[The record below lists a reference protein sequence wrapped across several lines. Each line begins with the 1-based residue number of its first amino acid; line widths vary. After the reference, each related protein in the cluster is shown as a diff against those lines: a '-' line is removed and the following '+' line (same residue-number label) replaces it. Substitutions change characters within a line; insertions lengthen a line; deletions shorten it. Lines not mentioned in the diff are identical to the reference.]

1 MYNLPMKLSQ
11 IGEFGLIEIITEFLH
26 KSGVNDTSGHDVLIG
41 VGDDAA
47 AWRSQGSPQ
56 LGTTDILIQDV
67 HFSLDIIT
75 WRELGWKALAVN
87 ISDIAAMGGI
97 PKHALVS
104 LGLPSDTEL
113 EQVIELYRGMAEIA
127 RTFDLSIIGGDVVRA
142 PLVIISPSVVGMA
155 GNNILTRS
163 AAFPGDQIA
172 VTGYLGSS
180 AAGFRMLKA
189 GLELDKETARYL
201 RQAHL
206 CPLPRVQEGQVLA
219 QHGVRAAI
227 DLSDGLVADL
237 GKICQASK
245 VGARVMTNKVP
256 IHPLVQAA
264 FELDFL
270 RLALSG
276 GEDYELLFTARGDVI
291 ERAKLLVPSAVTII
305 GEIVVDEPGRVTLLD
320 EEGRVMEWEDGGWE
334 HFRNERF
341 A

>member
-1 MYNLPMKLSQ
+1 MYNLPMKLWQ
-11 IGEFGLIEIITEFLH
+11 IGEFGLIEIITEFLN
-26 KSGVNDTSGHDVLIG
+26 KSGVGDTPEHDVLIG

-56 LGTTDILIQDV
+56 LGTTDILVQDV
-67 HFSLDIIT
+67 HFSMDIIT
-75 WRELGWKALAVN
+75 WRQLGWKALAVN

-104 LGLPSDTEL
+104 LGLPSDAEV
-113 EQVIELYRGMAEIA
+113 EQVLELYQGMAEIA
-127 RTFDLSIIGGDVVRA
+127 KRFALSISGGDVVKA

-163 AAFPGDQIA
+163 AALPGDLIA

-180 AAGFRMLKA
+180 AAGLRMLKA
-189 GLELDKETARYL
+189 GLELDAETASYL

-206 CPLPRVQEGQVLA
+206 CPLPRVGEGELLA

-237 GKICQASK
+237 NKICQASK
-245 VGARVMTNKVP
+245 VGARVMTDRVP
-256 IHPLVQAA
+256 IHPSVQAA
-264 FELDFL
+264 FERDSL

-291 ERAKLLVPSAVTII
+291 EGTKSLMSGPVTVI
-305 GEIVVDEPGRVTLLD
+305 GEIVTEPRQVTLLD
-320 EEGRVMEWEDGGWE
+320 EEGKAMEWEGGGWE
-334 HFRNERF
+334 HFRNESF

>member
-1 MYNLPMKLSQ
+1 MELWQM
-11 IGEFGLIEIITEFLH
+11 GEFGLIEIITEFLN
-26 KSGVNDTSGHDVLIG
+26 KSGVGDTSEHDILIG

-56 LGTTDILIQDV
+56 LGTTDILVQDV

-104 LGLPSDTEL
+104 LGLPSDTEV
-113 EQVIELYRGMAEIA
+113 EQVLELYQGMAEIA
-127 RTFDLSIIGGDVVRA
+127 KKFALSIIGGDVVKA

-163 AAFPGDQIA
+163 AALPGDLIA

-180 AAGFRMLKA
+180 AAGLRMLKA
-189 GLELDKETARYL
+189 GLELDAETASYL

-206 CPLPRVQEGQVLA
+206 SPLPRVGEGELLA

-237 GKICQASK
+237 DKICQASK
-245 VGARVMTNKVP
+245 VGARVMTNRVP
-256 IHPLVQAA
+256 IHSSVQAA
-264 FELDFL
+264 FERDSL

-291 ERAKLLVPSAVTII
+291 EGAKSLMSGPVTVI
-305 GEIVVDEPGRVTLLD
+305 GEIVAEPRRVTLLD
-320 EEGRVMEWEDGGWE
+320 EEGKAMEWEGGGWE
-334 HFRNERF
+334 HFRDERF